1 MLRSARDKDV
11 QSLDV
16 YSDDEDNTPLA
27 GRRNMLGEINAASLE
42 SSEIRRATPGLVFWK
57 YTHLWPARIVSVL
70 CSVVIVSF
78 IAVLISFLYIVLK
91 DLRAERITTE
101 DGSEVRL
108 LGRSKLHLVYFNVVA
123 AYCKTQDF
131 FPAGFWSILVL
142 SSLAGVLCCS
152 FSWTLTYFDSFEP
165 GMFPPTPL
173 SSARLKRM
181 TGHSFHM
188 GYSMAIL
195 NGIVAAL
202 TLIWYLT

>member
-1 MLRSARDKDV
+1 MLRSARDTD
-11 QSLDV
+11 QSLDI
-16 YSDDEDNTPLA
+16 YSDDDDNNVLTERRHAFGDVNA
-27 GRRNMLGEINAASLE
+27 GLDE
-42 SSEIRRATPGLVFWK
+42 SGANRRATPARQQFWRV
-57 YTHLWPARIVSVL
+57 THLWPARVASML
-70 CSVVIVSF
+70 CSIVVVSF
-78 IAVLISFLYIVLK
+78 IAVLISFLYIILK

-108 LGRSKLHLVYFNVVA
+108 LG
-123 AYCKTQDF
+123 
-131 FPAGFWSILVL
+131 FWSILVL
-142 SSLAGVLCCS
+142 SSVAGVLCCS

-173 SSARLKRM
+173 SSARFKRM

-202 TLIWYLT
+202 TLVWYLT